1 MAANSF
7 VPSPISLTFSL
18 SFSQYIKVLES
29 VKFASEAIRGT
40 YFADKA
46 DPTAKDLPSAVRA
59 KLVHTLQ
66 STCAIDDSVLQ
77 ARSHL
82 ARSLY
87 QNEFQVFVK
96 EQLVEQ
102 TKVRLGGGI
111 EAFEGLGQAFCLTNP
126 R

>member
-1 MAANSF
+1 MQIIDSF
-7 VPSPISLTFSL
+7 FP

-40 YFADKA
+40 YFTDSA
-46 DPTAKDLPSAVRA
+46 DPTAEDLPSATRA
-59 KLVHTLQ
+59 ELVHTLQ
-66 STCAIDDSVLQ
+66 STFAIDASVHQ

-87 QNEFQVFVK
+87 ENEFQGFVK

-102 TKVRLGGGI
+102 TKVRLGSGS